1 MNSTRKFYLI
11 LGALIV
17 LHGLILALPSR
28 RTPTSSAAAPTLK
41 VGLVFDVGG
50 RGDKSFNDAA
60 YAGLARAQKELGIQ
74 ARYLEP
80 SEGSDREAALRL
92 LASEGMDLLIGVG
105 FIFTDDL
112 TVLAKEYPKL
122 HFAGVDYV
130 IPEDR
135 SQIPAN
141 IAALSFPADE
151 GSFLVGALA
160 ALRSQSGTIGFV
172 GGMDIPLIK
181 RFEVGYVN
189 GAKAARPD
197 IRILSHY
204 AGVTGTA
211 FKDPAKGK
219 ELASTQYGQGADI
232 IYHASGS
239 TGLGVFEAAR
249 LYNKLAIGV
258 DSDQHDEAPGYIL
271 TSMVKRVDNAVYR
284 IIQDAIE
291 NKFTGGVH
299 RFGLAEGGVDYIY
312 DQRNQDLIPADIRA
326 KVEALREQ
334 VIKGRITIPSGGQS

>member
-1 MNSTRKFYLI
+1 MQSTRKFYLI
-11 LGALIV
+11 LGILFV
-17 LHGLILALPSR
+17 VHGLILALPSR
-28 RTPTSSAAAPTLK
+28 RAEKASATAPTLK

-60 YAGLARAQKELGIQ
+60 YAGLERAQKELGIE

-92 LASEGMDLLIGVG
+92 LASQGMDLLIGVG

-112 TVLAKEYPKL
+112 TVLAREYPHI

-130 IPEDR
+130 VPEDLG
-135 SQIPAN
+135 QIPAN
-141 IAALSFPADE
+141 LAALSFSEEE

-160 ALRSQSGTIGFV
+160 ALRSQTGTIGFI

-181 RFEVGYVN
+181 RFEAGYVK
-189 GAKAARPD
+189 GAKTARPD
-197 IRILSHY
+197 VHILVHY

-258 DSDQHDEAPGYIL
+258 DSDQHDEAPGFIL

-284 IIQDAIE
+284 IIDDTIQK
-291 NKFTGGVH
+291 KFSSGVH
-299 RFGLAEGGVDYIY
+299 RFGLAEGGVDYMY
-312 DQRNQDLIPADIRA
+312 DARNQALTPAPIRA
-326 KVEALREQ
+326 KVEALRQ
-334 VIKGRITIPSGGQS
+334 QLINKQITVPLGGKS